1 MDSKNEYLI
10 KIKPEN
16 DYVIAYLKALNENFM
31 KMKEETIY
39 CLIDTNLNVNE
50 NYIQYNKDISEINDY
65 LNQQDEHIK
74 KLFFLNEKIRYKI
87 RSLCKHQWVQDT
99 IDIDPDRSKT
109 IEYCK
114 CCELS
119 R

>member
-1 MDSKNEYLI
+1 MNTNDYLI
-10 KIKPEN
+10 KLKPEN
-16 DYVIAYLKALNENFM
+16 DCVIAYLKEINESFM

-39 CLIDTNLNVNE
+39 YLIDTNLSVNE
-50 NYIQYNKDISEINDY
+50 KTIQYNKDISEINDF
-65 LNQQDEHIK
+65 LNQQDQHIK
-74 KLFFLNEKIRYKI
+74 QLLLINEKIRSKI
-87 RSLCKHQWVQDT
+87 RCICNHVWFKDS

-114 CCELS
+114 LCELS